1 MAHELSAGSV
11 FAGYRIERMLGAGG
25 MGTVYLA
32 RNPDLPRSG
41 ALKVL
46 AAELS
51 RDLDFR
57 ARFVREADVAAGL
70 DHPNIVAVHQRG
82 QFEGR
87 LWIAMQFV
95 DGGNAEDALRAATM
109 TTARAVYVI
118 GEVAKALDY
127 AHQQGVIHRD
137 IKPANFLLSRAAG
150 GDERVLLSDFGI
162 ARALGD
168 TGLTSTGSVL
178 ATLAYA
184 APEVLA
190 GQGFDGRADLYSL
203 GCALFRLLTGEA
215 PFAAG
220 AGAAVAV
227 VAGHLHQPPPT
238 VSDRVPGL
246 SAAMDAVIATAMA
259 KDPMRR
265 FTSAGEFAHA
275 AAAALY
281 GGATDGWVPPS
292 PAPHVISQGAVPGSP
307 WWQHPVGSVT
317 ALATPPGHGW
327 PPGLPPLPRRPR
339 RYRRGVAAVAA
350 VMVVAAAAVTA
361 VTMTSHQPRTATPPS
376 AAALSPTSSSTTPP
390 QPPIVTR
397 SRLPGLLPPLDDVKN
412 FVGIQNLVAH
422 EPMLQPQTPNG
433 SINPAECWPAV
444 GGGAPSAYDLGTVIG
459 FYGLT
464 IDEPPTGTAPNQV
477 GQLIVAFRDAA
488 TAQRHLADLASIW
501 RRCGGRTVTLFRSE
515 WRRPV
520 ELSTSVPEVV
530 DGITTMVLTAQGPV
544 LRVREDHA
552 IAAKNNVLV
561 DVDIMTPDTSRGQQ
575 AVIGIT
581 NYILAKIPG

>member
-1 MAHELSAGSV
+1 MSQPSTANGGFPSVVVTAVTATTSISPDIESTWKGLLAGESGIHALEDEFVTKWDLAVKIGGHLKDPVDSHMGRLDMRRMSYVQRMGKLLGGQLWESAGSPEVDPDRFAVVVGTGLGGAERIVESYDLMNAGGPRKVSPLAVQMIMPNGAAAVIGLQLGARAGVMTPVSACSSGSEAIAHAWRQIVMGDADVAVCGGVEGPIEALPIAAFSMMRAMSTRNDEPERASRPFDKDRDGFV
-11 FAGYRIERMLGAGG
+11 FGEAGALMLIETEEHAKARGAKPLARLLGAGITSDAFH
-25 MGTVYLA
+25 M
-32 RNPDLPRSG
+32 
-41 ALKVL
+41 
-46 AAELS
+46 
-51 RDLDFR
+51 
-57 ARFVREADVAAGL
+57 VA
-70 DHPNIVAVHQRG
+70 P
-82 QFEGR
+82 
-87 LWIAMQFV
+87 
-95 DGGNAEDALRAATM
+95 
-109 TTARAVYVI
+109 
-118 GEVAKALDY
+118 
-127 AHQQGVIHRD
+127 
-137 IKPANFLLSRAAG
+137 
-150 GDERVLLSDFGI
+150 
-162 ARALGD
+162 
-168 TGLTSTGSVL
+168 
-178 ATLAYA
+178 
-184 APEVLA
+184 
-190 GQGFDGRADLYSL
+190 
-203 GCALFRLLTGEA
+203 
-215 PFAAG
+215 
-220 AGAAVAV
+220 
-227 VAGHLHQPPPT
+227 
-238 VSDRVPGL
+238 
-246 SAAMDAVIATAMA
+246 
-259 KDPMRR
+259 
-265 FTSAGEFAHA
+265 
-275 AAAALY
+275 
-281 GGATDGWVPPS
+281 
-292 PAPHVISQGAVPGSP
+292 
-307 WWQHPVGSVT
+307 
-317 ALATPPGHGW
+317 
-327 PPGLPPLPRRPR
+327 
-339 RYRRGVAAVAA
+339 
-350 VMVVAAAAVTA
+350 AAVTA

-444 GGGAPSAYDLGTVIG
+444 GGGVPSAYDLGTVIG